1 MILRGLILV
10 ILVIDF
16 GAVSSRAHGQE
27 AGDRT
32 AVIAR
37 TCITCHHPA
46 NQAIPK
52 LPGDLDEQDLTVRL
66 KELSAS
72 EDDSVTLM
80 HRLVRGI
87 GEKELEPLA
96 RFLTESS

>member
-16 GAVSSRAHGQE
+16 GALSSRAYGQE
-27 AGDRT
+27 AGDTT

-37 TCITCHHPA
+37 TCSTCHHPA
-46 NQAIPK
+46 NQTIPK
-52 LPGDLDEQDLTVRL
+52 LPGDLDGQELIARL
-66 KELSAS
+66 KELRAS
-72 EDDSVTLM
+72 EGDGVTLM

-87 GEKELEPLA
+87 GEKQLEPLA
-96 RFLTESS
+96 RFLTESP